1 VKKRDERGI
10 TLIELLIVLTIL
22 GILMGVIV
30 PRVMDRPAQ
39 ARQTKAALQI
49 EALAGALKLY
59 QLDNGRFPTTEQGL
73 EALVEAPEVEPL
85 APDWREGGYL
95 EKGRLPLDPWG
106 QEFKY
111 LSPGVHNHD
120 FDLWSTGA
128 DSEEGGEDDD
138 ADITNWAVETG

>member
-39 ARQTKAALQI
+39 ARRTKASLQI

-59 QLDNGRFPTTEQGL
+59 QLDNGRFPTTEQGM
-73 EALVEAPEVEPL
+73 EVLVEPPEVEPL

-95 EKGRLPLDPWG
+95 DKGRLPLDPWG

-111 LSPGVHNHD
+111 LSPGVHNPD